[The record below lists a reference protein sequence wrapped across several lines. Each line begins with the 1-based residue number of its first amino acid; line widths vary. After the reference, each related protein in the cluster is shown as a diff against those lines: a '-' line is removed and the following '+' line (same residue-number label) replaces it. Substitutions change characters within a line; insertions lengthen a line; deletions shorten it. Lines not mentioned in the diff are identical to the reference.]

1 MSYRIEFVRSA
12 AKSYRQ
18 LDPVL
23 QRRVDRELSRLS
35 ETPRHAGVIRL
46 QANDELYR
54 VRIGDLRLIFS
65 VEDDRLLVLIV
76 KIGQRGSIDRL

>member
-35 ETPRHAGVIRL
+35 EAPRHAGVIRL

-65 VEDDRLLVLIV
+65 VEDDMLLVLIV
-76 KIGQRGSIDRL
+76 KIGQRGSIYRL

>member
-35 ETPRHAGVIRL
+35 EAPRHVGVIRL

-54 VRIGDLRLIFS
+54 VRIGDVRLIFS
-65 VEDDRLLVLIV
+65 VEDDMLLVLIV
-76 KIGQRGSIDRL
+76 KIGQRGSIYRL

>member
-1 MSYRIEFVRSA
+1 MSDRIEFVSPA

-23 QRRVDRELSRLS
+23 QRRVERELSRLS
-35 ETPRHAGVIRL
+35 EAPRHAGVIRL

-54 VRIGDLRLIFS
+54 VRVGDLRLIFS
-65 VEDDRLLVLIV
+65 VEDDMLLVLIV
-76 KIGQRGSIDRL
+76 KIGQRGSIYRL

>member
-12 AKSYRQ
+12 AKSYGQ
-18 LDPVL
+18 LDPAL

-76 KIGQRGSIDRL
+76 KIGQRGSIYRL

>member
-1 MSYRIEFVRSA
+1 LSDRIEFVSSA

-23 QRRVDRELSRLS
+23 QRRVERELSRLS
-35 ETPRHAGVIRL
+35 EAPRHAGVIRL

-54 VRIGDLRLIFS
+54 VRVGDLRLIFS
-65 VEDDRLLVLIV
+65 VEDDMLLVLIV
-76 KIGQRGSIDRL
+76 KIGQRGSIYRL

>member
-54 VRIGDLRLIFS
+54 VRICDLRLIFS
-65 VEDDRLLVLIV
+65 VEDDMLLVLIV
-76 KIGQRGSIDRL
+76 KIGQRGSIYRL

>member
-1 MSYRIEFVRSA
+1 LIYRIEFVRSA

-35 ETPRHAGVIRL
+35 EAPRHAGVIRL

-76 KIGQRGSIDRL
+76 KIGQRGSIYRL

>member
-12 AKSYRQ
+12 AKSFRQ

-23 QRRVDRELSRLS
+23 QQRVDRELSRLI
-35 ETPRHAGVIRL
+35 EAPRHPGVIRL

-76 KIGQRGSIDRL
+76 KIGQRGSIYRL